1 MATWNKTTPERIR
14 LFQYNG
20 STYIEK
26 WQEVLQPTDADAY
39 HLKIADLNGDGFNEL
54 FVSTTYGLQIYTPS
68 VPVVLAN
75 DSDMDG
81 DTLTAI
87 LDSGVSHGTLML
99 NADGSFTYTPNVGFI
114 GTDSFTYIANDG
126 IMDSN
131 IASVTINV
139 VDIPTNSAPIAN
151 AGDDQWVI
159 TGSIVSLDGSASFDP
174 DGDPLTYQW
183 SFDSLPV
190 GSTAVLSNPTAVN
203 PTFTADVLGDYVIS
217 LEVNDGSLS
226 NQDTVIISAV
236 NTPASDQPVI
246 VTDEPTGTTITFSA
260 VTNPGV
266 TTVMTS
272 SDNPVGNLDENF
284 KVRSVFMDIST
295 TAVYTGSIDIY
306 IDYSNLGVNNPNN
319 LKLLHWQLID
329 ETNYGWVDVTT
340 NLDEPN
346 HIICGSV
353 DSLSW
358 FVLVEFMP
366 NHLPVANAGENITI
380 SSEAVPTTTLQGT
393 AADEDPDDLLEY
405 RWKEGETVLKNWS
418 PVDEN
423 GECPLDLSS
432 IIIELGTHTLG
443 LEVKDGLDISLDDM
457 ILTIENSAP
466 HPAPT
471 GSGVYE
477 VNTEVTLGGY
487 ISDFD
492 GDLLTYKWL
501 EGSNVIFSS
510 SIQAIAGGTPVKLTD
525 YVITNL
531 DIGIHAI
538 MLQLDD
544 GINEPVSAEIKVEIV
559 DSTVPT
565 LAPVAD
571 KTILWPPNHNMVD
584 ITIESNAAD
593 NSGLPPSITA
603 TVTSN
608 EPIEGLGDG
617 DMYPDWTEPIVDQN
631 TGIITLQLRAE
642 RSGTGNGRVYTI
654 TVTAT
659 DDSNNSS
666 TANIEIIV
674 PHDKKKN

>member
-1 MATWNKTTPERIR
+1 
-14 LFQYNG
+14 
-20 STYIEK
+20 
-26 WQEVLQPTDADAY
+26 
-39 HLKIADLNGDGFNEL
+39 
-54 FVSTTYGLQIYTPS
+54 
-68 VPVVLAN
+68 
-75 DSDMDG
+75 
-81 DTLTAI
+81 
-87 LDSGVSHGTLML
+87 
-99 NADGSFTYTPNVGFI
+99 
-114 GTDSFTYIANDG
+114 
-126 IMDSN
+126 
-131 IASVTINV
+131 
-139 VDIPTNSAPIAN
+139 
-151 AGDDQWVI
+151 
-159 TGSIVSLDGSASFDP
+159 
-174 DGDPLTYQW
+174 
-183 SFDSLPV
+183 
-190 GSTAVLSNPTAVN
+190 
-203 PTFTADVLGDYVIS
+203 
-217 LEVNDGSLS
+217 
-226 NQDTVIISAV
+226 
-236 NTPASDQPVI
+236 
-246 VTDEPTGTTITFSA
+246 
-260 VTNPGV
+260 
-266 TTVMTS
+266 
-272 SDNPVGNLDENF
+272 
-284 KVRSVFMDIST
+284 MDIST
-295 TAVYTGSIDIY
+295 TAVYTGSIDVC

-319 LKLLHWQLID
+319 LKLLHWQLLD

-380 SSEAVPTTTLQGT
+380 SSEAVPTTTIQGT

-432 IIIELGTHTLG
+432 ITIGLGTHTLT
-443 LEVKDGLDISLDDM
+443 LEVTDGQDTSLDDM

-477 VNTEVTLGGY
+477 VNTDVTLGGY
-487 ISDFD
+487 ISDYD
-492 GDLLTYKWL
+492 GDLLIYKWL

-525 YVITNL
+525 YVISNL
-531 DIGIHAI
+531 DIGIHTI

-544 GINEPVSAEIKVEIV
+544 GINEPVSAEIQVEIV

-593 NSGLPPSITA
+593 NSGLPPTITA

-617 DMYPDWTEPIVDQN
+617 DMAPDWTEPIIDQS

-654 TVTAT
+654 TVTAA